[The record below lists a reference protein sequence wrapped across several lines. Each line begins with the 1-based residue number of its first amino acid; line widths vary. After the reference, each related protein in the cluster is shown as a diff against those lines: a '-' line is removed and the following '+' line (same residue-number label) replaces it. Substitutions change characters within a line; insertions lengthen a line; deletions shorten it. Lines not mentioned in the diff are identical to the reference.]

1 MCKEGAFKEPSKENL
16 KEQHRLMVGWLAC
29 DVQEGGRKRH
39 VLSYIMQKEEKSQE
53 HLVHV
58 SLVSRSF
65 KK

>member
-1 MCKEGAFKEPSKENL
+1 
-16 KEQHRLMVGWLAC
+16 MVGWLAC

-53 HLVHV
+53 HLVRV